1 MKLLGIDFGLSKI
14 GLAIAEENLARPL
27 GVIHHP
33 AKSISRIVRICRED
47 QIEKIV
53 LGLPEGKL
61 REKVEKF
68 ARELSQASAL
78 PIEFQDENL
87 TTKEAIVKMIEVGK
101 KKQKRQKL
109 KDAFAAACIL
119 QEYLKKRRENV

>member
-1 MKLLGIDFGLSKI
+1 MKLLGVDFGLSKI
-14 GLAIAEENLARPL
+14 GLAISEENLARPL
-27 GVIHHP
+27 GVIRHS
-33 AKSISRIVRICRED
+33 AKSIPRIVRICRED

-61 REKVEKF
+61 KEKVEKF
-68 ARELSQASAL
+68 AQELSQASAL

-87 TTKEAIVKMIEVGK
+87 TTQEAIVKMIEGGK

-109 KDAFAAACIL
+109 EDAFAAACIL